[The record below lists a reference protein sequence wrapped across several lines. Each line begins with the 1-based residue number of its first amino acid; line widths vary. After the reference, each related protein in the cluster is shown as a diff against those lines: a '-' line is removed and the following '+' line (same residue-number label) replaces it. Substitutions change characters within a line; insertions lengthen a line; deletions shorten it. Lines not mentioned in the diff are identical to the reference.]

1 MPKILSV
8 STFKPPHEVKQQQA
22 VELTR
27 SLFSEK
33 YNDIERLL
41 KVFQN
46 GDIETTK
53 CLYAPRMV
61 WKRA

>member
-27 SLFSEK
+27 SL
-33 YNDIERLL
+33 I
-41 KVFQN
+41 Q
-46 GDIETTK
+46 
-53 CLYAPRMV
+53 
-61 WKRA
+61 

>member
-8 STFKPPHEVKQQQA
+8 STFKPPYEVKQQQA

-46 GDIETTK
+46 GDIETRNV
-53 CLYAPRMV
+53 CMPLELVR
-61 WKRA
+61 KRA